1 MFWVQMMRLKIQF
14 MKLLPNFLFLIRLI
28 NLFVIRFNKW
38 ILLMKWRNFLILL
51 KFNHIND
58 LALWLVNFFV
68 MIFFELL
75 FVRIH
80 LWLFMIGCLSIRA
93 FYDFFISFDSFIF
106 HTLDPL
112 LFMRL
117 IMHVL
122 LLLQIFHLWR
132 LNVLRYWLLKW
143 NLLCKL
149 ILMRERLVWQGFRL
163 VRDTHLILALS
174 ALMLF
179 F

>member
-80 LWLFMIGCLSIRA
+80 LWLFMIWCLSIRA

-149 ILMRERLVWQGFRL
+149 ILMRDRLVWQGFRL
-163 VRDTHLILALS
+163 VRDTHLILVLN